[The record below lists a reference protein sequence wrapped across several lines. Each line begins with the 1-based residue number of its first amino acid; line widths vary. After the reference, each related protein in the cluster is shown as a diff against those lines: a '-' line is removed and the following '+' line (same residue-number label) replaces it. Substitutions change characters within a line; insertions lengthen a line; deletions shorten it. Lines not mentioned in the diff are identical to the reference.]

1 MKFIKKILNLIKIK
15 IIKKLYLTRN
25 IDMKKKFTLIYKT
38 NYWSDKDSVSG
49 SGSSKK
55 NTENIIKEL
64 SQIIKKYNIKKIFD
78 APCGDFKWM
87 KKIMNENKHLEYI
100 GADIVDELIINLNKN
115 NKEKNFKFYVCDIT
129 KDKFPS
135 SDLFICRDCFIHFSN
150 EDIMKTLRNFIFSDI
165 KYILVTDSNV
175 EYNFK
180 NYDIQTGE
188 YRKIDLKKPPFCLPK
203 NDLYNFN
210 DTINLKTNI
219 NENKMTLWSKSQIK
233 EIYNDSK

>member
-15 IIKKLYLTRN
+15 
-25 IDMKKKFTLIYKT
+25 
-38 NYWSDKDSVSG
+38 
-49 SGSSKK
+49 
-55 NTENIIKEL
+55 
-64 SQIIKKYNIKKIFD
+64 IIKKYNIKKIFD

-203 NDLYNFN
+203 
-210 DTINLKTNI
+210 TICI
-219 NENKMTLWSKSQIK
+219 TLMIQLI
-233 EIYNDSK
+233 

>member
-1 MKFIKKILNLIKIK
+1 
-15 IIKKLYLTRN
+15 
-25 IDMKKKFTLIYKT
+25 MKK
-38 NYWSDKDSVSG
+38 V
-49 SGSSKK
+49 
-55 NTENIIKEL
+55 
-64 SQIIKKYNIKKIFD
+64 
-78 APCGDFKWM
+78 
-87 KKIMNENKHLEYI
+87 MNKNKHIEYI

-115 NKEKNFKFYVCDIT
+115 NNEKNLKFYVSDIT

-150 EDIMKTLRNFIFSDI
+150 EDIIKTLRNFIISDI

-175 EYNFK
+175 ENNFK

-188 YRKIDLKKPPFCLPK
+188 YRKIDLKKKPFCLPK

-233 EIYNDSK
+233 ELYYDSK